1 MGAADSSRGLANQNK
16 VEGSDSIVI
25 VARSQI
31 GIGVAGKEEN
41 KVQRRPMNCYACR
54 VSHQLNECPKWN
66 AFISMVEMKPS

>member
-1 MGAADSSRGLANQNK
+1 MGGAGSSRGLANQSK

-31 GIGVAGKEEN
+31 GIGVAKKEKN
-41 KVQRRPMNCYACR
+41 KVQRRPMNFYVCR
-54 VSHQLNECPKWN
+54 VSHRLNECPKWN